1 MIRITPLIS
10 LAWLLCHLA
19 WAEGTHELAPNGSI
33 TISGNTTT
41 DLAALHINH
50 PSYNNFASYTN
61 PDPQA
66 RLYIHITNPA
76 TECIYVGF
84 SFGHPNV
91 TSPNPPQI
99 NFEFRIKDPNG
110 NVVFGPVTVTPAGT
124 NIKNWAEGYNG
135 PMQLHGP
142 GGYPAIQATSAD
154 LGSQGWTGKGD
165 YYIEFS
171 NEDNSDFLVD
181 FWDISVADCSGPA
194 PVEKKG
200 RLWSYNWSI
209 FAVNDFGFPNRPF
222 NGAFYVCAP
231 DPDNE
236 HASFVTRID
245 FNQSGFRPAAFNI
258 AFNSFGSMNTGNV
271 MEDRKSVQNTN
282 ATRAEYAIFLNDPVE
297 ICETAEIGAITLLGV
312 SRCNGEDYCIKFI
325 ASKAGQVEILLDFN
339 GGDNIYTPG
348 TADLMIAQTVSADQ
362 VGIPTCIAWDGK
374 DGLGQV
380 IPETPG
386 TQIPVTIG
394 FAQGIYHFP
403 IYDAEFMTNGVT
415 VQAVRPVAPNPLLYY
430 DDSNISVPSGSG
442 EPSVQLSGCVTPCH
456 RWTNYTQPNT
466 PGFGNLHT
474 INSWWFSQLIVR
486 QDIFF
491 LPAYYTCEIEGPS
504 HFCYGGTSSLTVKP
518 TVIPAGAEDPQIINY
533 TWNGPGIIGFNGNTG
548 IELDQPGD
556 YSVEVIWVTGLGDTC
571 STSCTYT
578 VGQDPPLTAQIDT
591 LILAGDEIHING
603 IVYDEGGQYIQNL
616 TTTSGCD
623 SILTITIKV
632 INTVVHYDLNACESF
647 MSNGSHMDY
656 SEFIPAYPQ
665 PLSCAE
671 LSGSTV
677 YRTPPQT
684 NKHSC
689 TQGVNNTIAMCVS
702 SLDGCEYIAGH
713 EASVLFTL
721 TITPDP
727 DTAVQITGLQFYS
740 QAPATY
746 NWISGSSGV
755 NNYPTRFGLRVLKNG
770 TEIYRLENIATTQV
784 WTLETFDFSDDKDF
798 IIDGPATFT
807 FELLP
812 YCLIGNGSDV
822 AAWDMDEISILASC
836 VSPGALNPLVAGVV
850 RTPAGLPVP
859 GVGIRLTTN
868 PGFSGAAS
876 QTTNSHGAYQF
887 ESVPRKKEYY
897 LKGDKD
903 GDDLNGVSTLDL
915 IHMQRH
921 LLGMVPFTE
930 PWQYIAADANRS
942 NSVSALDLVEL
953 RKLILG
959 IYSELPRNASWRI
972 FDAQATQDISQPWLM
987 EDKVHIEYLTED
999 QPHTDFTG
1007 IKIGDLNGDVE
1018 LDASPALITNRE
1030 QLQLRLAMED
1040 SYLKPDEILRI
1051 SLYARDEFNIRGL
1064 QLALAGNGLEI
1075 IGLEKGLLPIDETHY
1090 VIANGELRMSWS
1102 RETTV
1107 RTSHHEPLFSLYVRS
1122 HREGAIESMIR
1133 LREMF
1138 IRPEAYVGE
1147 FNDVA
1152 QVYLNFIPGDQKG
1165 SRLSEFRILPN
1176 PVEKEAILEI
1186 ESPSRQVIQLRF
1198 FDVSGKLLRQISRE
1212 VGAGLNRIQL
1222 TTDEMGV
1229 SNGMVICQLTS
1240 GYINTVRQ
1248 MVVMQAK

>member
-486 QDIFF
+486 QDVFF

-504 HFCYGGTSSLTVKP
+504 HFCFGGTSSLTVKP

-603 IVYDEGGQYIQNL
+603 IAYDEGGQYIQNL

-822 AAWDMDEISILASC
+822 AAWDMDEINLQASC
-836 VSPGALNPLVAGVV
+836 VSPEALNPLIAGVV
-850 RTPAGLPVP
+850 RTPAGRPVP
-859 GVGIRLTTN
+859 GAGIRLSTDAGFAGASGQVTN
-868 PGFSGAAS
+868 TAGK
-876 QTTNSHGAYQF
+876 YQF
-887 ESVPRKKEYY
+887 DAVPRKKEYY

-999 QPHTDFTG
+999 QLHTDFTG

-1018 LDASPALITNRE
+1018 LDASPGLITNRE
-1030 QLQLRLAMED
+1030 QLQLRLDMQDRHLTAG
-1040 SYLKPDEILRI
+1040 EITRIDISTRDRYAVSGMQLGLIGDDVEILGILAGQIPLEASNYHDNHGHLRI
-1051 SLYARDEFNIRGL
+1051 SWDSPVSI
-1064 QLALAGNGLEI
+1064 
-1075 IGLEKGLLPIDETHY
+1075 
-1090 VIANGELRMSWS
+1090 
-1102 RETTV
+1102 TTGDGKI
-1107 RTSHHEPLFSLYVRS
+1107 LFSLYVRS
-1122 HREGAIESMIR
+1122 LVDGHVDDLIHLEQTS
-1133 LREMF
+1133 F
-1138 IRPEAYVGE
+1138 NPEAYVGLPLDKAE
-1147 FNDVA
+1147 IQLHYIQGTDDPGTFT
-1152 QVYLNFIPGDQKG
+1152 YL
-1165 SRLSEFRILPN
+1165 RVMPN
-1176 PVEKEAILEI
+1176 PLRDMATLEF
-1186 ESPSRQVIQLRF
+1186 ELVRAETVHFQF
-1198 FDVSGKLLRQISRE
+1198 FDVAGHALKEIWLE
-1212 VGAGLNRIQL
+1212 GTAGLNQL
-1222 TTDEMGV
+1222 RLQAAELGL
-1229 SNGMVICQLTS
+1229 SEGMVICRLQTDA
-1240 GYINTVRQ
+1240 Y
-1248 MVVMQAK
+1248 QATQKLIVTKY